1 MALVNLEP
9 LCARYGM
16 HLVDQ
21 EKLSGYAS
29 KLPDREHTIAELKAI
44 KLTDKEN
51 IITKALGVL
60 VENGIYAMTVFLMTC
75 NKPLYGG
82 FLLCE
87 LAALLADKDAA
98 LLADKDAALLPDKKW
113 ENKDG
118 LLELLKAMR
127 SLTEDLPRLLLAR
140 RMLEGALTFARYH
153 CKALKRLDGVAS

>member
-16 HLVDQ
+16 YLVGLEQ
-21 EKLSGYAS
+21 FS
-29 KLPDREHTIAELKAI
+29 KQDI
-44 KLTDKEN
+44 KLTDREN
-51 IITKALGVL
+51 VITKALGVL
-60 VENGIYAMTVFLMTC
+60 VENGIYAMTVFLMTS
-75 NKPLYGG
+75 NKPKYDEFVLRG
-82 FLLCE
+82 L
-87 LAALLADKDAA
+87 AA

-118 LLELLKAMR
+118 LLELLDAMR